1 MGLNSQRAVENRD
14 KWRQLPTTLAVEKKM
29 KVKGRFEFRM
39 SQKAG
44 SISEKPKNP
53 GSRLIERGVRVHVK
67 DTTTAVKH
75 NPGTT
80 L

>member
-1 MGLNSQRAVENRD
+1 MEETCCESIGGA
-14 KWRQLPTTLAVEKKM
+14 PTTLAVEEKV
-29 KVKGRFEFRM
+29 KVKGRFEFRK

-53 GSRLIERGVRVHVK
+53 ASRLIERGVRVYVK
-67 DTTTAVKH
+67 DTTTAVKR

-80 L
+80 P